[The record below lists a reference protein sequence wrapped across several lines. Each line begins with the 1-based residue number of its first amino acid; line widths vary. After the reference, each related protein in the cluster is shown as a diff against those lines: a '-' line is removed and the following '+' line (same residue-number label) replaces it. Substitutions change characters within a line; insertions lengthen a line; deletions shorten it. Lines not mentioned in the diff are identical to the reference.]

1 MIKVDPEVARR
12 AIHEGQAD
20 LMYLFPVYEEKIKEG
35 VLVEKVRLVADGR
48 THHHAGQTYS
58 ATPSR
63 EEFFILMHII
73 AALDWD
79 YAHVDE
85 IRAFLNAPHKGE
97 SKAYVKF
104 RGGADYYEVLGALY
118 GLKTAPRH
126 YQEAVAQRLE
136 TMGFKRLV
144 LCSCIYIMT
153 RGEDI
158 VIIYDYVDDF
168 IFTGSSRQ
176 VTESVI
182 EEFRK
187 VTATTDPIW
196 DATRV
201 LGMELERDRQ
211 KRIIKI
217 TMVGRIEDTVKKLAI
232 DPERKKH
239 VPMPM
244 SGYVIRDHEFEAL
257 RDQEDAQLLDKLGIN
272 EYMVIVGGLIWISGL
287 RLDILFANLYL
298 AWSTKAPRQ
307 HHMNMARNVL
317 SYLHTTKELPLVLGG
332 SEELKVITYTD
343 ASLGTAPKGRSVVAN
358 LTKLNADA
366 GAVSAS
372 TKATTVVFTSVFE
385 PELDG
390 ATRGFKA
397 NSRIVNILKEL
408 RQKLSELPRLWS
420 DNEAVVNFVRGEGVA
435 KGVRHMELRMWYCRE
450 RYKDGSVLIDWMD
463 GVQIPSDKL
472 TKLATREEH
481 EIFTRDI
488 MGHSLLD

>member
-1 MIKVDPEVARR
+1 MQSPEPMPTNVPTELPSREPTRKKSPSRNTKTHCSIPVIHHMKTRDRMQRRAELGGVAQDTSDLETACFADWSEHEADYVYWSWVEFAFVVIDSETEERDLTDEGVEEGYRAVTEDVPKSFAAALVHPRWGEPAKKEINTILSAKAMIKVNPEVARR

-187 VTATTDPIW
+187 VTATTEPIW

-201 LGMELERDRQ
+201 LGMEL
-211 KRIIKI
+211 
-217 TMVGRIEDTVKKLAI
+217 
-232 DPERKKH
+232 
-239 VPMPM
+239 
-244 SGYVIRDHEFEAL
+244 
-257 RDQEDAQLLDKLGIN
+257 
-272 EYMVIVGGLIWISGL
+272 
-287 RLDILFANLYL
+287 
-298 AWSTKAPRQ
+298 
-307 HHMNMARNVL
+307 
-317 SYLHTTKELPLVLGG
+317 
-332 SEELKVITYTD
+332 
-343 ASLGTAPKGRSVVAN
+343 
-358 LTKLNADA
+358 
-366 GAVSAS
+366 
-372 TKATTVVFTSVFE
+372 
-385 PELDG
+385 
-390 ATRGFKA
+390 
-397 NSRIVNILKEL
+397 
-408 RQKLSELPRLWS
+408 
-420 DNEAVVNFVRGEGVA
+420 
-435 KGVRHMELRMWYCRE
+435 
-450 RYKDGSVLIDWMD
+450 
-463 GVQIPSDKL
+463 
-472 TKLATREEH
+472 
-481 EIFTRDI
+481 
-488 MGHSLLD
+488 